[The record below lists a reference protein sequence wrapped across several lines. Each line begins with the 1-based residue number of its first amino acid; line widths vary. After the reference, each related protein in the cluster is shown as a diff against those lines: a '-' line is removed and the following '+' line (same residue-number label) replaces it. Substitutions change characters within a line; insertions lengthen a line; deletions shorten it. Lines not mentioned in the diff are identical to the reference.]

1 MNRLASLS
9 RCPISTRRFSA
20 STVALASRHA
30 EAVVAQPAPATRHF
44 QDADDPAGI
53 PRAAVLESLLITET
67 ARTIVARD
75 FREVD
80 MSLTGEDNE
89 NMQRM
94 MAGLGMQVYRRYRVY
109 ERTIDDGR

>member
-1 MNRLASLS
+1 MIRPEF
-9 RCPISTRRFSA
+9 RGR
-20 STVALASRHA
+20 
-30 EAVVAQPAPATRHF
+30 
-44 QDADDPAGI
+44 G
-53 PRAAVLESLLITET
+53 LESLLIAET
-67 ARTIVARD
+67 ARAIFARG

-109 ERTIDDGR
+109 ERTIGRSRR

>member
-1 MNRLASLS
+1 MIRTEF
-9 RCPISTRRFSA
+9 RGR
-20 STVALASRHA
+20 
-30 EAVVAQPAPATRHF
+30 
-44 QDADDPAGI
+44 G
-53 PRAAVLESLLITET
+53 LESLLIAET
-67 ARTIVARD
+67 ARAIFARG

-109 ERTIDDGR
+109 ERTIDDRS